1 MVYNFFKVIKNVFLS
16 VSKAALVVPGAA
28 AAGAEGV
35 RQRRRSFCSDVED
48 FSAALYKGSE
58 EQKM

>member
-1 MVYNFFKVIKNVFLS
+1 MNKNVLFS

-48 FSAALYKGSE
+48 FSTALQGKVSE
-58 EQKM
+58 ETKM